1 MKTNNVSNDKHF
13 ILFQSIYFQ
22 LIHDFTHYLKK
33 KNRKSLSPSLKQV
46 KNQGLF
52 SECQKKVNDNIKSV
66 CDITL
71 QANEHNE
78 SLINIYLQGARQDNR
93 DTQDN
98 SCIIKQTYFM
108 LVLIVNRMLVRATT
122 PNS

>member
-1 MKTNNVSNDKHF
+1 MDWTVFNFSLLSCNLRAVNTFKDSTPS
-13 ILFQSIYFQ
+13 
-22 LIHDFTHYLKK
+22 K

-52 SECQKKVNDNIKSV
+52 LNAKKKVNDNIKSV